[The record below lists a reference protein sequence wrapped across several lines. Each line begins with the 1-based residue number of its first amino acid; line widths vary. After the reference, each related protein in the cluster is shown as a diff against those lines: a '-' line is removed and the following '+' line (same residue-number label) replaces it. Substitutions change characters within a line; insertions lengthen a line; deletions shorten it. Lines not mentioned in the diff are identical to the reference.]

1 MHGHHDPLVLLWADP
16 VPEETP
22 ETALNPL
29 EAEEPELLEPELE
42 PELEL
47 PEVDPVELAV
57 VVPWSCARWMPTAPA
72 PSVEA
77 SRTPAVQRRARL
89 RGLRGVLIGSV
100 PSRGLLSCFDTRVA
114 PCAVPVRRLRTP
126 SGTDVCLL

>member
-1 MHGHHDPLVLLWADP
+1 VLLWADP

-29 EAEEPELLEPELE
+29 EAEELELLLAVVS
-42 PELEL
+42 ELEL

-100 PSRGLLSCFDTRVA
+100 PSRGLLSCFDTRVV